1 MAAATPSSLASS
13 VEKTNGAKLSRL
25 LIDGGTAV
33 LRKWFDTFH
42 PPGKLAA
49 GLSSHYTTLHT
60 LFKKKV
66 LRLAQWDQLFPP
78 SGDPP
83 DSKEFDIT
91 LLFLLL
97 TNMCG
102 LTPPSS
108 GWHAMPPISDTSF
121 EANLARVK
129 FFRNE
134 LYGHVSTTGVEM
146 SVFLSLWQE
155 ISAVLVD
162 LGFDQVEIDRLEAE
176 HSGEEDYIDLLREW
190 SESEE
195 DTWSQLRDI
204 RNFQI
209 QMHED
214 VADLRQNQIEDQKIL
229 EDTKFR
235 LEKLSQC
242 QAKTLEAVEEMQ
254 VGIEEFKQVAEY
266 EKKKREDHWEV
277 EALKN
282 LAKVDFRGDIEY
294 HAQRFQ
300 EGTRE
305 WIFQK
310 IDEWLDDKSSENRV
324 MVISGNAGMG
334 KSVISAVACKR
345 MQKAG
350 RLSGSHFCQHN
361 NVRYRNPQLMLQSL
375 ACHLTHTL
383 PEYKEALLEKLSRN
397 LGVPLNSMGV
407 EELFALLLKEPLNA
421 VKDPGRNILMV
432 IDGLDESEYQ
442 GRNELLD
449 VIGKHFFK
457 LPKWIR
463 FLLTARPEINITESL
478 KHLQPMHLNQKQEE
492 NLSDIKRFFELRLGN
507 QLEQERE
514 NVLLDK
520 LVERTEGIFL
530 FAYFLSAVLEENASP
545 ITLEEVESRL
555 PLGISSVYLDHFKR
569 LEKELCK
576 ESKIEEEQV
585 LRFLCALTASREPL
599 PLAFA
604 SRTLQPSGN
613 CSTARRK
620 VNKII
625 ACISSLLPIC
635 HDRVHFIHKSVKD
648 WLTNT
653 SSYGQHEFI
662 VDEKEGHKIL
672 FDLCTAEL
680 DKIKDKKLLDSQFND
695 AEQYALQHGV
705 QHMTELDGL
714 GDHST
719 TYNVDHLV
727 KSYVIDL
734 ELIFRR
740 LCVNSVVP
748 SDDLQSVQ
756 RNVNLASLQ
765 EGTYSL
771 LSYLSKALRK
781 HSYLLKD
788 HPQALFQ
795 SLVNEGSPELSLR
808 AAAILENKLPHAS
821 YMKYLDKEE
830 ERGGVQG
837 RFYCS
842 DSVACF
848 DVSPEMDYMVCEC
861 RDGTIHL
868 WSLQTG
874 NEEWKRPSLIAK
886 KFQSSSRWGSLLQD
900 EGAYRGVQYGLSFYR
915 SVVFDASGKYVLPGC
930 LRNVYT
936 LDGESYERFPKS
948 DCVFS
953 NCAFSGDR
961 RTILTD
967 CGDDPKKLSLWSME
981 DGMKLWCISL
991 QENIASFSISQDG
1004 SLVAVADNPG
1014 SVFIIDLETRQ
1025 ERCLWKINYSPCGLI
1040 HLAFNVKYTF
1050 VCGYLGFKSEQ
1061 FGCNNYSWVWNY
1073 GNEFQTCSFQKED
1086 LFSSSEG
1093 VSPPLFQKGNFF
1105 LWPIDSSTL
1114 DLDDFYQQ
1122 NRGNCLVQSVS
1133 RVFPDLRAGFYTRLS
1148 DNSILASSPSF
1159 NYVALVDV
1167 SHRDCSSESSAVNE
1181 VMLSPEGD
1189 TLYSIC
1195 SDHRSC
1201 EVTVLRL
1208 SNQKILTPKKSF
1220 VVPSLFLLPVK
1231 EGVVLSMG
1239 NGVPELWNFE
1249 LTRRIRPLPKLSGYE
1264 RLSRVSHE
1272 LIACQGHSRY
1282 LTEKEVTSQY
1292 PLFEGTHLPELG
1304 VSYSPVDTETPS
1316 GVHDSTEISDDAIS
1330 LEVDI
1335 FNVAS
1340 EELIYSGKTKVFYDA
1355 RIEFVHC
1362 NVRGEFLICSC
1373 EETVD
1378 GLLAIEELT
1387 LWLRKKNSHKNLWER
1402 KSKKYHGESFSP
1414 RLILSPK
1421 EEFVVTWDSL
1431 YAGYG
1436 LHILDA
1442 RCGETRHNL
1451 LKNRDDIVDCKFACD
1466 DESLL
1471 CCTSDNF
1478 LRLFQIRTG
1487 DLLCILD
1494 IEERPFSL
1502 GASAREDLVAV
1513 GLSSGRL
1520 KFIHVELPRRKESD
1534 RKGIK
1539 VTDLWAFAFSLLIFT

>member
-1 MAAATPSSLASS
+1 MAASALSPLVSST
-13 VEKTNGAKLSRL
+13 EKTNGAKLSRL
-25 LIDGGTAV
+25 LIDGGTTVLKMVFDRHHSPANLAV
-33 LRKWFDTFH
+33 DLKVNH
-42 PPGKLAA
+42 PKLCN
-49 GLSSHYTTLHT
+49 LLKKRVLH
-60 LFKKKV
+60 KP
-66 LRLAQWDQLFPP
+66 QWDKLFPP
-78 SGDPP
+78 SGSKP
-83 DSKEFDIT
+83 DSNNFDIT

-97 TNMCG
+97 TEICG
-102 LTPPSS
+102 LSPPPS
-108 GWHAMPPISDTSF
+108 GWHKKPPLSDTTL
-121 EANLARVK
+121 EANLARIK

-134 LYGHVSTTGVEM
+134 LYGHVSTTGID
-146 SVFLSLWQE
+146 SSTFSHLWRE
-155 ISAVLVD
+155 ISDVLVA
-162 LGFDQVEIDRLEAE
+162 LGLNQADVDRLKAE
-176 HSGEEDYIDLLREW
+176 YCGEEDYLQMLCEWADSEKDLK
-190 SESEE
+190 
-195 DTWSQLRDI
+195 SQLKEINQTID
-204 RNFQI
+204 
-209 QMHED
+209 MVH
-214 VADLRQNQIEDQKIL
+214 QNQTQDAEMLQQMMSELHGVCHTQTKMQEEVLEVKKSIEDLNQRGQANRTEEIL
-229 EDTKFR
+229 NV
-235 LEKLSQC
+235 L
-242 QAKTLEAVEEMQ
+242 AKS
-254 VGIEEFKQVAEY
+254 EFK
-266 EKKKREDHWEV
+266 
-277 EALKN
+277 
-282 LAKVDFRGDIEY
+282 GDIEF
-294 HAQRFQ
+294 HVSRFQ

-305 WIFQK
+305 WIFKK
-310 IDEWLDDKSSENRV
+310 IEGWLDDRSSPNRV
-324 MVISGNAGMG
+324 MVINGNAGMG
-334 KSVISAVACKR
+334 KSVISAVTCKR
-345 MQKAG
+345 MQEAG

-361 NVRYRNPQLMLQSL
+361 NSRYRNPQLILQSL
-375 ACHLTHTL
+375 ACNLAQTL
-383 PEYKEALLEKLSRN
+383 PEYKEALVKILSRN
-397 LGVPLNSMGV
+397 QGVPLNSMGV

-463 FLLTARPEINITESL
+463 FLVTARPEINITESL
-478 KHLQPMHLNQKQEE
+478 KHLQPIHLNQKQEE
-492 NLSDIKRFFELRLGN
+492 NLSDIKHFFELHLGE
-507 QLEQERE
+507 QLEQERK

-520 LVERTEGIFL
+520 LVQRTEGVFL
-530 FAYFLSAVLEENASP
+530 FAYFLSAALEESTSP
-545 ITLEEVESRL
+545 VTLEEVESKL

-576 ESKIEEEQV
+576 EFKIEEDQV
-585 LRFLCALTASREPL
+585 LHFLCALTASREPL

-604 SRTLQPSGN
+604 SRILQPSGN
-613 CSTARRK
+613 CSAARRK

-625 ACISSLLPIC
+625 ACISSLLPIY

-653 SSYGQHEFI
+653 SSYGRHEFI

-680 DKIKDKKLLDSQFND
+680 DKIKDKKLLDTQFND

-714 GDHST
+714 GDHLT
-719 TYNVDHLV
+719 TYSVDHLV

-734 ELIFRR
+734 ELIFGR

-748 SDDLQSVQ
+748 SDDLRSVQ

-765 EGTYSL
+765 EGTCSL

-808 AAAILENKLPHAS
+808 AAAILENKLPRAS

-874 NEEWKRPSLIAK
+874 NEEWRRPSLIAK
-886 KFQSSSRWGSLLQD
+886 EFENSSRWGGIIQD
-900 EGAYRGVQYGLSFYR
+900 EGAYRTNQYGLTFYR

-1014 SVFIIDLETRQ
+1014 SVFIIELETWQ
-1025 ERCLWKINYSPCGLI
+1025 ERCLWKIDRSPCGLM
-1040 HLAFNVKYTF
+1040 HLAFDVRYTLA
-1050 VCGYLGFKSEQ
+1050 CGYLGFKSEEV
-1061 FGCNNYSWVWNY
+1061 GYSQNGWVWSCQNQY
-1073 GNEFQTCSFQKED
+1073 QICSFQKED
-1086 LFSSSEG
+1086 LFSSSAG
-1093 VSPPLFQKGNFF
+1093 VSWPFPLTGYFF
-1105 LWPIDSSTL
+1105 LWPIDLSTL
-1114 DLDDFYQQ
+1114 DLDDVYKQSK
-1122 NRGNCLVQSVS
+1122 GNCLVKSVS
-1133 RVFPDLRAGFYTRLS
+1133 RVFPRFRAGFYTRLS
-1148 DNSILASSPSF
+1148 GNSILASSPSF

-1181 VMLSPEGD
+1181 VILSPEGD

-1195 SDHRSC
+1195 SHHRSC
-1201 EVTVLRL
+1201 EVTVFRL
-1208 SNQKILTPKKSF
+1208 SNQEILMPKKSF
-1220 VVPSLFLLPVK
+1220 DVSSLFLLPVK
-1231 EGVVLSMG
+1231 EGVVLSVG
-1239 NGVPELWNFE
+1239 NGEPELWNFE
-1249 LTRRIRPLPKLSGYE
+1249 LTRRIRPLPKLRGYE
-1264 RLSRVSHE
+1264 RLSRISHE
-1272 LIACQGHSRY
+1272 LVACQRHSRQPMEMKFKRQI
-1282 LTEKEVTSQY
+1282 LSSGFPRMGIKI
-1292 PLFEGTHLPELG
+1292 
-1304 VSYSPVDTETPS
+1304 SPVDTETPS
-1316 GVHDSTEISDDAIS
+1316 SVHDSTEISDDEILQRFPLLSSIIS
-1330 LEVDI
+1330 SMLEVDI
-1335 FNVAS
+1335 FNVTTQEFIFS
-1340 EELIYSGKTKVFYDA
+1340 WKTKVSYDFA
-1355 RIEFVHC
+1355 IKFVCC
-1362 NVRGEFLICSC
+1362 NIQGEFLVYSS
-1373 EETVD
+1373 EEIDCDFYVK
-1378 GLLAIEELT
+1378 EELT
-1387 LWLRKKNSHKNLWER
+1387 FWLRKNNSHKNLWER
-1402 KSKKYHGESFSP
+1402 KSSKCYGESLSP
-1414 RLILSPK
+1414 RLIFSPT
-1421 EEFVVTWDSL
+1421 EEFIVTWNSL
-1431 YAGYG
+1431 DAGYG

-1442 RCGETRHNL
+1442 RCGETRHSL
-1451 LKNRDDIVDCKFACD
+1451 LENRDDIVDCKFACD

-1487 DLLCILD
+1487 DLLCMLD

-1502 GASAREDLVAV
+1502 GACARKDLVAV

-1539 VTDLWAFAFSLLIFT
+1539 VTDLQAFAFGLILFT

>member
-1 MAAATPSSLASS
+1 MAASAPSPLVSS
-13 VEKTNGAKLSRL
+13 TEKTNGAKLSRL
-25 LIDGGTAV
+25 LIDGGTTV
-33 LRKWFDTFH
+33 LKMVFDRHHSPANLALDLTANY
-42 PPGKLAA
+42 PKLCN
-49 GLSSHYTTLHT
+49 LLKRRVLH
-60 LFKKKV
+60 KP
-66 LRLAQWDQLFPP
+66 QWDKLFPP
-78 SGDPP
+78 GGSTA
-83 DSKEFDIT
+83 DSNNFDIT

-97 TNMCG
+97 TEICG
-102 LTPPSS
+102 LSPPPS
-108 GWHAMPPISDTSF
+108 GWHKKPPLSDTTL
-121 EANLARVK
+121 EANLARIK

-134 LYGHVSTTGVEM
+134 LYGHVSTTGID
-146 SVFLSLWQE
+146 SSTFSHLWRE
-155 ISAVLVD
+155 ISDVLVA
-162 LGFDQVEIDRLEAE
+162 LGLNQADVDRLKAE
-176 HSGEEDYIDLLREW
+176 YCGEEDYLQILFEWADSEKDLK
-190 SESEE
+190 
-195 DTWSQLRDI
+195 SQLKEINQTID
-204 RNFQI
+204 
-209 QMHED
+209 MVH
-214 VADLRQNQIEDQKIL
+214 QNQTQGAEMLQQMKSELHGVCHTQTKMQEEVLEVKKSIEDLNQRGQANRTEEIL
-229 EDTKFR
+229 N
-235 LEKLSQC
+235 
-242 QAKTLEAVEEMQ
+242 V
-254 VGIEEFKQVAEY
+254 
-266 EKKKREDHWEV
+266 
-277 EALKN
+277 
-282 LAKVDFRGDIEY
+282 LAKSEFEGDIEF
-294 HAQRFQ
+294 HVSRFQ

-305 WIFQK
+305 WIFKK
-310 IDEWLDDKSSENRV
+310 IEGWLDDRSSPNRV
-324 MVISGNAGMG
+324 MVINGNAGMG
-334 KSVISAVACKR
+334 KSVISAVTCKR
-345 MQKAG
+345 MQVAG

-361 NVRYRNPQLMLQSL
+361 NSRYRNPQLMLQSL
-375 ACHLTHTL
+375 ACNLAQTL
-383 PEYKEALLEKLSRN
+383 PEYKEALVKILSRN
-397 LGVPLNSMGV
+397 QGVPLNSMGV

-463 FLLTARPEINITESL
+463 FLVTARPEINITESL
-478 KHLQPMHLNQKQEE
+478 KHLQPIHLNQKQEE
-492 NLSDIKRFFELRLGN
+492 NLSDIKRFFELHLGE
-507 QLEQERE
+507 QLEQQRK
-514 NVLLDK
+514 NVLLEK
-520 LVERTEGIFL
+520 LVQRTEGIFL
-530 FAYFLSAVLEENASP
+530 FAYFLTAALEESTSP
-545 ITLEEVESRL
+545 VTLEEVESKL

-576 ESKIEEEQV
+576 EFKIEEDQV
-585 LRFLCALTASREPL
+585 LHFLCALTASREPL

-604 SRTLQPSGN
+604 SRILQPSGN

-727 KSYVIDL
+727 KSYVVDL
-734 ELIFRR
+734 ELIFCR

-756 RNVNLASLQ
+756 RNVNVASLQ

-771 LSYLSKALRK
+771 LRHLSKTLRK

-808 AAAILENKLPHAS
+808 AATILENKLPHAS
-821 YMKYLDKEE
+821 YMKCLDKDEE
-830 ERGGVQG
+830 QGVVKG

-842 DSVACF
+842 DTVACF
-848 DVSPEMDYMVCEC
+848 DVSPGMDYMVCEC

-886 KFQSSSRWGSLLQD
+886 RFESSSRWGSLLQD
-900 EGAYRGVQYGLSFYR
+900 GGAYRWVGYGLSFYR

-936 LDGESYERFPKS
+936 LGGESYERFPKS

-1004 SLVAVADNPG
+1004 SLVAVADDTG

-1025 ERCLWKINYSPCGLI
+1025 ERCLWKIDYSPCGLI

-1050 VCGYLGFKSEQ
+1050 ACGYLGFICEQ

-1073 GNEFQTCSFQKED
+1073 GNEYQICSFQKED
-1086 LFSSSEG
+1086 LFSSSAG
-1093 VSPPLFQKGNFF
+1093 VSPPLFQKGNFI

-1148 DNSILASSPSF
+1148 DNLILASSPSF
-1159 NYVALVDV
+1159 NYVALIDV
-1167 SHRDCSSESSAVNE
+1167 SHRDCSSESSAIKE

-1195 SDHRSC
+1195 SDNSSS

-1208 SNQKILTPKKSF
+1208 SNREILTPKKSF
-1220 VVPSLFLLPVK
+1220 EFPSPFLLPVK
-1231 EGVVLSMG
+1231 QGVVLSMG

-1249 LTRRIRPLPKLSGYE
+1249 LTRLIRPLPKLSGYE
-1264 RLSRVSHE
+1264 RLSLITNE
-1272 LIACQGHSRY
+1272 LIACQRQSRY
-1282 LTEKEVTSQY
+1282 STEKKLTSEN
-1292 PLFEGTHLPELG
+1292 PLSEGTDLPG
-1304 VSYSPVDTETPS
+1304 VVVSYSPGSYGFSPILVSYHLLSP
-1316 GVHDSTEISDDAIS
+1316 IAFKM

-1362 NVRGEFLICSC
+1362 NVRGEFLVCSC

-1378 GLLAIEELT
+1378 DLAIEELT

-1402 KSKKYHGESFSP
+1402 KSKKYHGESFFSP

-1431 YAGYG
+1431 NAGYG

-1451 LKNRDDIVDCKFACD
+1451 LKNHDDIVDCKFACD
-1466 DESLL
+1466 GESLL

-1487 DLLCILD
+1487 GLLCILD
-1494 IEERPFSL
+1494 IEERPFGL
-1502 GASAREDLVAV
+1502 GACASEDLVAV

>member
-1 MAAATPSSLASS
+1 MAASAPSPLVSS
-13 VEKTNGAKLSRL
+13 TEKTNGAKLSRL
-25 LIDGGTAV
+25 LIDGGTTVLKMVFDRHHSPANLAV
-33 LRKWFDTFH
+33 DLTANY
-42 PPGKLAA
+42 PKLCN
-49 GLSSHYTTLHT
+49 LLKKRVLH
-60 LFKKKV
+60 KP
-66 LRLAQWDQLFPP
+66 QWDKLFPP
-78 SGDPP
+78 SGSTP
-83 DSKEFDIT
+83 DSNNFDIT

-97 TNMCG
+97 TEICG
-102 LTPPSS
+102 LSPPPS
-108 GWHAMPPISDTSF
+108 GWHKKPPLSDTTL
-121 EANLARVK
+121 EANLARIK

-134 LYGHVSTTGVEM
+134 LYGHVSTTGID
-146 SVFLSLWQE
+146 SSTFSHLWRE
-155 ISAVLVD
+155 ISDVLVA
-162 LGFDQVEIDRLEAE
+162 LGLNKADVDRLKAE
-176 HSGEEDYIDLLREW
+176 YCGEEDYLQMLFEWADSEKDLK
-190 SESEE
+190 
-195 DTWSQLRDI
+195 SQLKEINQTID
-204 RNFQI
+204 
-209 QMHED
+209 MVH
-214 VADLRQNQIEDQKIL
+214 QNQTQGAEMLQQMKSELHGVCHTQTKIQEEVLEVKKSIEDLNQRGQANRTEEIL
-229 EDTKFR
+229 NV
-235 LEKLSQC
+235 L
-242 QAKTLEAVEEMQ
+242 AKS
-254 VGIEEFKQVAEY
+254 EFK
-266 EKKKREDHWEV
+266 
-277 EALKN
+277 
-282 LAKVDFRGDIEY
+282 GDIEF
-294 HAQRFQ
+294 HVSRFQ

-305 WIFQK
+305 WIFKK
-310 IDEWLDDKSSENRV
+310 IEGWLDDRSSPNRV
-324 MVISGNAGMG
+324 MVINGNAGMG
-334 KSVISAVACKR
+334 KSVISAVTCKR
-345 MQKAG
+345 MQEAG

-361 NVRYRNPQLMLQSL
+361 NSRYRNPQLMLQSL
-375 ACHLTHTL
+375 ACNLTQTL
-383 PEYKEALLEKLSRN
+383 PEYKEALVKILSRN
-397 LGVPLNSMGV
+397 QGVPLNSMGV

-449 VIGKHFFK
+449 VVGKHFFK

-463 FLLTARPEINITESL
+463 FLVTARPEINITESL
-478 KHLQPMHLNQKQEE
+478 KHLQPIHLNQKQEE
-492 NLSDIKRFFELRLGN
+492 NLSDIKRFFQLRLGK
-507 QLEQERE
+507 QLEQEHK

-520 LVERTEGIFL
+520 LVQRTEGIFL
-530 FAYFLSAVLEENASP
+530 FAYFLSAALEENASP
-545 ITLEEVESRL
+545 ITVEEVESRL

-576 ESKIEEEQV
+576 ELKIEEEQV
-585 LRFLCALTASREPL
+585 LHFLCALAASREPL
-599 PLAFA
+599 PLALA
-604 SRTLQPSGN
+604 SRILQPTGN

-662 VDEKEGHKIL
+662 VDEKEGHQIL

-719 TYNVDHLV
+719 NYIVDHLV
-727 KSYVIDL
+727 NSYVIDL
-734 ELIFRR
+734 ELIFCR

-756 RNVNLASLQ
+756 RNVNVALMQ

-771 LSYLSKALRK
+771 LRHLSKALRK

-808 AAAILENKLPHAS
+808 AATILENKLPHAS
-821 YMKYLDKEE
+821 YMKCLDKDEE
-830 ERGGVQG
+830 QGVVKG

-842 DSVACF
+842 DTVACF
-848 DVSPEMDYMVCEC
+848 DVSPGMDYMVCEC

-886 KFQSSSRWGSLLQD
+886 EFQSSSRWESLLQD

-981 DGMKLWCISL
+981 DGMRLWCKSL

-1040 HLAFNVKYTF
+1040 HLAFNVKFTF
-1050 VCGYLGFKSEQ
+1050 ACGYLGFMSEQ

-1073 GNEFQTCSFQKED
+1073 GNEYQTCSFQKED
-1086 LFSSSEG
+1086 LFSSSAG

-1133 RVFPDLRAGFYTRLS
+1133 RLFPDLRAGFYTRLS

-1167 SHRDCSSESSAVNE
+1167 SHRDCSSESSAVDE
-1181 VMLSPEGD
+1181 VILSPEGD

-1195 SDHRSC
+1195 SHHRSC
-1201 EVTVLRL
+1201 EVTVFRL
-1208 SNQKILTPKKSF
+1208 SNQEILMPKKSF
-1220 VVPSLFLLPVK
+1220 DVSSLFLLPMK
-1231 EGVVLSMG
+1231 EGVVLSVG
-1239 NGVPELWNFE
+1239 NGEPELWNFE
-1249 LTRRIRPLPKLSGYE
+1249 LTRRIRPLPKLRCYE
-1264 RLSRVSHE
+1264 RLSRISHE
-1272 LIACQGHSRY
+1272 LVACQRHSRQPM
-1282 LTEKEVTSQY
+1282 EVTIKRQILSSGF
-1292 PLFEGTHLPELG
+1292 PKLG
-1304 VSYSPVDTETPS
+1304 IISPVDTETPS
-1316 GVHDSTEISDDAIS
+1316 SVHDSTEISDDEILQRFPLSSFIAS
-1330 LEVDI
+1330 SMLEVDI
-1335 FNVAS
+1335 FNVTTQEFIFS
-1340 EELIYSGKTKVFYDA
+1340 WKTKVSYDFA
-1355 RIEFVHC
+1355 IKFVCC
-1362 NVRGEFLICSC
+1362 NIQGEFLVYSTEKIDFGFY
-1373 EETVD
+1373 VK
-1378 GLLAIEELT
+1378 EELT
-1387 LWLRKKNSHKNLWER
+1387 FWLRKNNSHKNLWER

-1414 RLILSPK
+1414 RLIFSPT
-1421 EEFVVTWDSL
+1421 EEFIVTWGSL
-1431 YAGYG
+1431 GGGDG

-1442 RCGETRHNL
+1442 RCGETRQSL

-1471 CCTSDNF
+1471 CCTTDNF

-1539 VTDLWAFAFSLLIFT
+1539 VTDL

>member
-1 MAAATPSSLASS
+1 MAASAPSPLVSS
-13 VEKTNGAKLSRL
+13 TEKTNGAKLSRL
-25 LIDGGTAV
+25 LIDGGTTV
-33 LRKWFDTFH
+33 LKMVFDSHHSPANLAMDLTANY
-42 PPGKLAA
+42 PKLCN
-49 GLSSHYTTLHT
+49 LLKRRVLH
-60 LFKKKV
+60 KP
-66 LRLAQWDQLFPP
+66 QWDKLFPP
-78 SGDPP
+78 SGSTP
-83 DSKEFDIT
+83 DSNNFDIT

-97 TNMCG
+97 TEICG
-102 LTPPSS
+102 LSPPPS
-108 GWHAMPPISDTSF
+108 GWHKKPPLSDTTL
-121 EANLARVK
+121 EANLARIK

-134 LYGHVSTTGVEM
+134 LYGHVSTTGID
-146 SVFLSLWQE
+146 SSTFSHLWRE
-155 ISAVLVD
+155 ISDVLVA
-162 LGFDQVEIDRLEAE
+162 LGLNQADVDRLKAE
-176 HSGEEDYIDLLREW
+176 YCGEEDYLQMLCEWAGSEKDLK
-190 SESEE
+190 
-195 DTWSQLRDI
+195 SQLKEINQTMD
-204 RNFQI
+204 
-209 QMHED
+209 MVH
-214 VADLRQNQIEDQKIL
+214 QNQTQDAETLQQMKSELHGVCHTQTKIQEEVLEVKKSIEDLNQRGQANRTEEIL
-229 EDTKFR
+229 NV
-235 LEKLSQC
+235 L
-242 QAKTLEAVEEMQ
+242 AKS
-254 VGIEEFKQVAEY
+254 EFK
-266 EKKKREDHWEV
+266 
-277 EALKN
+277 
-282 LAKVDFRGDIEY
+282 GDIEF
-294 HAQRFQ
+294 HVSRFQ

-305 WIFQK
+305 WIFKK
-310 IDEWLDDKSSENRV
+310 IEGWLDDRSSPNRV
-324 MVISGNAGMG
+324 MVINGNAGMG
-334 KSVISAVACKR
+334 KSVISAVTCKR
-345 MQKAG
+345 MQEAG
-350 RLSGSHFCQHN
+350 RLLGSHFCQHN
-361 NVRYRNPQLMLQSL
+361 NSRYRNPQLMLQSL
-375 ACHLTHTL
+375 ACNLAQTL
-383 PEYKEALLEKLSRN
+383 PEYKEALVKILSRN
-397 LGVPLNSMGV
+397 QGVPLNSMGV

-463 FLLTARPEINITESL
+463 FLVTARPEINITESL
-478 KHLQPMHLNQKQEE
+478 KHLQPIHLNQKQEE
-492 NLSDIKRFFELRLGN
+492 NLSDIKRFFELHLGE
-507 QLEQERE
+507 QLEQQRK
-514 NVLLDK
+514 NVLLEK
-520 LVERTEGIFL
+520 LVQRTEGIFL
-530 FAYFLSAVLEENASP
+530 FAYFLTAALEESTSP
-545 ITLEEVESRL
+545 VTLEEVESKL

-569 LEKELCK
+569 LEKGLCK
-576 ESKIEEEQV
+576 EFKIKEDQV
-585 LRFLCALTASREPL
+585 LHFLCALTASREPL

-604 SRTLQPSGN
+604 SRILQPSGN

-727 KSYVIDL
+727 KSYVVDL
-734 ELIFRR
+734 ELIFCR

-756 RNVNLASLQ
+756 RNVNVASLQ

-771 LSYLSKALRK
+771 LRHLSKTLRK

-808 AAAILENKLPHAS
+808 AATILENKLPHAS
-821 YMKYLDKEE
+821 YMKCLDKDEE
-830 ERGGVQG
+830 QGVVKG

-842 DSVACF
+842 DTVACF

-886 KFQSSSRWGSLLQD
+886 RFQSSSRWGSLLQD
-900 EGAYRGVQYGLSFYR
+900 GGAYRGVQYGLSFYR

-981 DGMKLWCISL
+981 DGMRLWCISL

-1014 SVFIIDLETRQ
+1014 SVFILDLETRQ
-1025 ERCLWKINYSPCGLI
+1025 ERCLWRINYSPCGLI

-1050 VCGYLGFKSEQ
+1050 ACGYLGFMSEQ

-1073 GNEFQTCSFQKED
+1073 GNEYQTCSFQKEN
-1086 LFSSSEG
+1086 LFSSSAG

-1167 SHRDCSSESSAVNE
+1167 SHRDCSSESSAISE
-1181 VMLSPEGD
+1181 VILSPEGD

-1195 SDHRSC
+1195 SDNSSY
-1201 EVTVLRL
+1201 EVNVLRL
-1208 SNQKILTPKKSF
+1208 SNQEILTPKKSF
-1220 VVPSLFLLPVK
+1220 EFPSPFLLPVK
-1231 EGVVLSMG
+1231 KGVVLSMG
-1239 NGVPELWNFE
+1239 NGLPELWNFK
-1249 LTRRIRPLPKLSGYE
+1249 LTRLIRPLPKLSGYE
-1264 RLSRVSHE
+1264 RLSLITNE
-1272 LIACQGHSRY
+1272 LIACQRQSRY
-1282 LTEKEVTSQY
+1282 STEKKLTSEN
-1292 PLFEGTHLPELG
+1292 PLSEGTDLPG
-1304 VSYSPVDTETPS
+1304 VVVSYSPGSYGFSPILVSYHLLSP
-1316 GVHDSTEISDDAIS
+1316 IAFKM

-1362 NVRGEFLICSC
+1362 NVRGEFLVCSC

-1402 KSKKYHGESFSP
+1402 KSKKYHEESFSP

-1466 DESLL
+1466 GESLL

-1487 DLLCILD
+1487 GLLCILD
-1494 IEERPFSL
+1494 IEERPFGL
-1502 GASAREDLVAV
+1502 GACAREDLVAV

-1534 RKGIK
+1534 CKGIK
-1539 VTDLWAFAFSLLIFT
+1539 VTDREAFAFDLLLFT